1 MLLHCTIIYRKVKL
15 MNTPYKKY
23 LITSA
28 MITYTSVNTKMPL
41 AVLSF
46 RWLIKMVNTNAL
58 AMSEKLITELNNER

>member
-1 MLLHCTIIYRKVKL
+1 
-15 MNTPYKKY
+15 
-23 LITSA
+23 